1 MPAATT
7 PTLEARLRAIIDG
20 SAMQAHPFYI
30 GLGNGD
36 LGRAPLREYARQFY
50 HFEAA
55 FPRFLS
61 AIHARTELP
70 GVRQVLLENLYD
82 EEHGDRNHAALWL
95 AFASSLG
102 LRAAEVTGARLR
114 PETLALI
121 GHYETMAHHAPLA
134 EALAALFAFE
144 GQVPTVAWI
153 TIKALSDHHGL
164 RPEQFEFFS
173 VHLVADVAHA
183 GAEMD
188 AITRSCE
195 DDDGAVAAAERAC
208 ALLLGFLDG
217 CLGTTE
223 RA

>member
-1 MPAATT
+1 MPAATASA
-7 PTLEARLRAIIDG
+7 LELRLRTVIEG
-20 SAMQAHPFYI
+20 RAMRAHAFYTAM
-30 GLGNGD
+30 GKGD

-61 AIHARTELP
+61 AIHARTEIAE
-70 GVRQVLLENLYD
+70 VRQVLLENLYD
-82 EEHGDRNHAALWL
+82 EEHGDRNHAVLWL
-95 AFASSLG
+95 EFASSLG
-102 LRAAEVTGARLR
+102 LRPAEVTGARLR
-114 PETLALI
+114 PETQALI
-121 GHYETMAHHAPLA
+121 EHYGAMAHHAPLA

-144 GQVPTVAWI
+144 GQVPTVAWT

-183 GAEMD
+183 GAEME

-195 DDDGAVAAAERAC
+195 DGDGAVAATKTAC
-208 ALLLGFLDG
+208 ALLLAFLDG

>member
-1 MPAATT
+1 MPAAATT
-7 PTLEARLRAIIDG
+7 ALEARLRAVIDG
-20 SAMQAHPFYI
+20 NAMLAHPFYAA
-30 GLGNGD
+30 LGRGE

-61 AIHARTELP
+61 AIHARTEMP
-70 GVRQVLLENLYD
+70 RVRQVLLENLYD
-82 EEHGDRNHAALWL
+82 EEHGDRNHAVLWL
-95 AFASSLG
+95 EFAAALG
-102 LRAAEVTGARLR
+102 LRPGEVTGARLR
-114 PETLALI
+114 PETQALI
-121 GHYETMAHHAPLA
+121 DHYGVMAHNAPLA

-144 GQVPTVAWI
+144 GQVPTVAWT

-164 RPEQFEFFS
+164 RPDQFEFFS

-183 GAEMD
+183 GAEME

-195 DDDGAVAAAERAC
+195 DGDGAVAATKTAC
-208 ALLLGFLDG
+208 ALLLAFLDG